1 MRALLTVILLAAPC
15 GAEPWIDY
23 ALLFRQNADKV
34 IVSTDPSGAVT
45 RQLDLGDGV
54 TVTCNDQGCVGMD
67 MNGAVGCAWAIYSE
81 LLAVAEVCGM
91 PAERTAGMT
100 EFQRL
105 QTAFIAR
112 NAVPP
117 RSVAEVEA
125 FHQSVVDHFRDKV
138 AKNPLTC
145 EETLAPESDVRMMID
160 GMSSQAVDLDAAA
173 KALEKPRLPVMNPC
187 L

>member
-1 MRALLTVILLAAPC
+1 MRALLAVILLAAPC

-23 ALLFRQNADKV
+23 DLLFQQNADKV
-34 IVSTDPSGAVT
+34 VASTDASGAVT
-45 RQLDLGDGV
+45 RQLDFGNGV
-54 TVTCNDQGCVGMD
+54 TVTCSDQGCVGMD

-91 PAERTAGMT
+91 PDEKTAGMAAL
-100 EFQRL
+100 QRL

-112 NAVPP
+112 NAIPP

-125 FHQSVVDHFRDKV
+125 FHQRVVERFRGEV
-138 AKNPLTC
+138 AKDPLAC
-145 EETLAPESDVRMMID
+145 EKALAPESDVRMMID
-160 GMSSQAVDLDAAA
+160 GISSQAVDLEAAA
-173 KALEKPRLPVMNPC
+173 KAMETPRLPVMNPC

>member
-1 MRALLTVILLAAPC
+1 MRALLAVVLLATPC
-15 GAEPWIDY
+15 RAEPWIDY
-23 ALLFRQNADKV
+23 ALLFQQNADKV
-34 IVSTDPSGAVT
+34 VVSTDASGAET

-54 TVTCNDQGCVGMD
+54 TVTCTDQGCVGMD

-91 PAERTAGMT
+91 PTEKTAGMT

-117 RSVAEVEA
+117 RSVAEIQA
-125 FHQSVVDHFRDKV
+125 FHQSVVDRFRAEV

-145 EETLAPESDVRMMID
+145 EETLAPDADVRMMID
-160 GMSSQAVDLDAAA
+160 GISSQVVDLEAAA
-173 KALEKPRLPVMNPC
+173 KTMETPRLPVMNPC